1 MKKDIKIPQVVD
13 VFMAIVHEYND
24 TFKCYDWNAYLI
36 NEQENALEMVMI
48 VSKGFD
54 EEKLTAVMRK
64 TIEHLPAKSY
74 ALIEMIPEEV
84 LQLNNTFSVSF
95 FCNNKLYDKT
105 YLFQKNTVSPTTI
118 EMIPVLNKK
127 GIVIA

>member
-13 VFMAIVHEYND
+13 VLMAIAYEYND
-24 TFKCYDWNAYLI
+24 AFKCYDWNAYLI
-36 NEQENALEMVMI
+36 NQQENTLEMVMI

-54 EEKLTAVMRK
+54 EEKSTAVMRK

-74 ALIEMIPEEV
+74 AKIEMIPEEV
-84 LQLNNTFSVSF
+84 LQLNNEFQVSF
-95 FCNNKLYDKT
+95 FSNNKLYDKT
-105 YLFQKNTVSPTTI
+105 YLFAKNTVSVKNI

-127 GIVIA
+127 GIVVG